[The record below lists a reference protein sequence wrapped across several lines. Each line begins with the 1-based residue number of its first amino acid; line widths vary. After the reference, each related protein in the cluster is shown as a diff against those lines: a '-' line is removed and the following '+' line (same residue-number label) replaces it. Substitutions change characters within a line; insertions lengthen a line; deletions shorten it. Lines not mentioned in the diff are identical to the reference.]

1 MLLHV
6 IGKPGARWKDATTR
20 STTEDRIVAVT
31 PNIMIVKILLGI
43 ETFPAAIALVVP
55 VVFTIV
61 HQLVA
66 REMCPPP
73 ETLAT
78 LVADVKMLCSSVRLA
93 VSAVM
98 MSDMIIETAKC
109 AVDLMAVRLHTD
121 KRTAGLVVLVR
132 LSQVLGQQVGS
143 RIGFVAI
150 VDATSVGLLAAM
162 LLHVCLVQGHFVES
176 AAADGAIHLLAHAAW
191 TLWYAWPRTCCSL
204 FLIKDFFGSFVFH
217 YVNFF
222 LWKERM
228 HE

>member
-1 MLLHV
+1 MFLHV
-6 IGKPGARWKDATTR
+6 IGKRRARWKDATTR

-31 PNIMIVKILLGI
+31 PNIMIVKILLCI
-43 ETFPAAIALVVP
+43 ETFPAAIALEVAA
-55 VVFTIV
+55 VFTIV

-78 LVADVKMLCSSVRLA
+78 LVADVEVLCSSVLLA
-93 VSAVM
+93 LGAVM

-109 AVDLMAVRLHTD
+109 GVDLMAVRFHTGE
-121 KRTAGLVVLVR
+121 RTAGLVVLVR
-132 LSQVLGQQVGS
+132 FSQVLSQQVGS
-143 RIGFVAI
+143 RIGSVAI
-150 VDATSVGLLAAM
+150 VDATSVGLFAAM

-176 AAADGAIHLLAHAAW
+176 AAADGAIHLVPHTAW
-191 TLWYAWPRTCCSL
+191 TLWYAWPRTGCSL

-222 LWKERM
+222 LWKG
-228 HE
+228 

>member
-6 IGKPGARWKDATTR
+6 IGKRAARWKDATTR
-20 STTEDRIVAVT
+20 STTEDRIVTVT

-43 ETFPAAIALVVP
+43 ETFPAAIALEVAVI
-55 VVFTIV
+55 FTIV

-73 ETLAT
+73 ETFAT
-78 LVADVKMLCSSVRLA
+78 LVADVKVLCSSVRLA
-93 VSAVM
+93 LSAVM

-109 AVDLMAVRLHTD
+109 AVDLMAVWFHTG
-121 KRTAGLVVLVR
+121 KRTTGLVVRVR

-162 LLHVCLVQGHFVES
+162 FLHVCLVEGHFVE
-176 AAADGAIHLLAHAAW
+176 AATADGAIHLVSHAAW
-191 TLWYAWPRTCCSL
+191 TLWYAGPRTCCSL